1 MRAHALREGDQL
13 RVGKYSLARARTF
26 SDVPKGSGFCY
37 ENANG
42 LVEIA
47 VNCGRADRQ
56 FDLAGGRRYRSSPKE
71 LLEVSSID
79 LAAQMKRAPA
89 LPGAR
94 IQLACASLLLGRLG
108 RRLTAGRLRS
118 GLSRA
123 FAGHFGHVHGS

>member
-26 SDVPKGSGFCY
+26 SDVPKGSGFWY

-56 FDLAGGRRYRSSPKE
+56 FDLAGGTPVSIVPK
-71 LLEVSSID
+71 
-79 LAAQMKRAPA
+79 
-89 LPGAR
+89 R
-94 IQLACASLLLGRLG
+94 I
-108 RRLTAGRLRS
+108 T
-118 GLSRA
+118 
-123 FAGHFGHVHGS
+123 